1 MGPFDVVIVG
11 AGSAG
16 LGAAGTLRAAGKT
29 IMVLEAADHIG
40 GRTYCDNT
48 SFPAPFD
55 FGGQWFHMSTRPAL
69 RGGLGTNNPLY
80 DIAKARGL
88 AVPSDLNQRV
98 LMPTSPPQNVLT
110 SALPV
115 TLGLVAAAAL
125 WAGGKAAVFR
135 GDPTRDISL
144 AEAAAGLTDHAR
156 FNQCWGA
163 LVTEHGA
170 ELDRIS
176 CLDVFNLAMTATLP
190 VITPS
195 WDNHLIPSGMGNFIA
210 TFAEGVPITLKTPVR
225 SIAWGGKDGVAL
237 DTPAGTVRA
246 RAVIVTVSI
255 GVLGSG
261 APAFDPVLPDA
272 HHGAIA
278 GLEMGHTAKIGL
290 LFDRD
295 VFGGL
300 EPNTIVLAD
309 NDRRSQPLVQAKAW
323 GHNMAIV
330 IIGGDVV
337 ADIERKGGL
346 IDYAK
351 EQIADMFGNEAR
363 SVITKAVTSAWNT
376 NPWTRGGYS
385 SALPGKV
392 PGRALLAD
400 QPLAD
405 QVFFAGEATSTLQ
418 HSSIHGAYLS
428 GQDAAERVLKALA
441 GRIG

>member
-1 MGPFDVVIVG
+1 MGPFDAVIVG

-16 LGAAGTLRAAGKT
+16 LGAAGALRAAGKS

-55 FGGQWFHMSTRPAL
+55 FGGQWFHMVTRPAL
-69 RGGLGTNNPLY
+69 RGGPGTNNPLY
-80 DIAKARGL
+80 DIAQARGL

-98 LMPTSPPQNVLT
+98 LMPTSQNVLT

-115 TLGLVAAAAL
+115 TLGLVAAAGL
-125 WAGGKAAVFR
+125 WVGGKAAVFR
-135 GDPTRDISL
+135 DPAHDISL
-144 AEAAAGLTDHAR
+144 AEAAAGLAHHAR
-156 FNQCWGA
+156 FNQTWGA
-163 LVTEHGA
+163 LVTEHGV

-210 TFAEGVPITLKTPVR
+210 TFAEGVPITLNTPVR
-225 SIAWGGKDGVAL
+225 SIAWGSKDGVAL

-246 RAVIVTVSI
+246 RAAIVTVSI

-261 APAFDPVLPDA
+261 ALAFNPGLPDS
-272 HHGAIA
+272 HRSAIA
-278 GLEMGHTAKIGL
+278 GLEMGHTAKIGF

-295 VFGGL
+295 VFSGL
-300 EPNTIVLAD
+300 EPNIIVLPD

-323 GHNMAIV
+323 GHNMAIA

-337 ADIERKGGL
+337 GDIERKGGL
-346 IDYAK
+346 VDYAK
-351 EQIADMFGNEAR
+351 EQIAEMFGNEAK
-363 SVITKAVTSAWNT
+363 SATIKAVTSSWNT

-400 QPLAD
+400 QPLAE

-428 GQDAAERVLKALA
+428 GQDAAQKVLNALA
-441 GRIG
+441 TA